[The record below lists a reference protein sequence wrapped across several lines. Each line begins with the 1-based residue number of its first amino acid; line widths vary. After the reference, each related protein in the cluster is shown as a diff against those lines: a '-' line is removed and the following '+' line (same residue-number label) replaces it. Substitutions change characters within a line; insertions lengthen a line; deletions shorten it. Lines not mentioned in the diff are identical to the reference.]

1 MKPLKL
7 RAAHAAT
14 LCLAII
20 GSMQPLQVFAQK
32 TQPSQAV
39 QTSGV
44 SVLTPIDK
52 AISDRVNSLT
62 LEQKVGQM
70 TQIDLGV
77 IAVGSPCG
85 LQQPQ
90 TLDQEKL
97 RIAIEKYHIGSILN
111 VGCGSGTI
119 ALDRWQEIHKGISTA
134 SVQYSSTQIPIL
146 FGIDAIHG
154 VNYTV
159 GGTLFPS
166 KSVRPL
172 HGTQIWS

>member
-20 GSMQPLQVFAQK
+20 GSIQPLQVFAQK
-32 TQPSQAV
+32 TQPSEAAQI
-39 QTSGV
+39 SGV
-44 SVLTPIDK
+44 SLTLLDK
-52 AISDRVNSLT
+52 AISDRVNTLT

-70 TQIDLGV
+70 SQIDLGV
-77 IAVGSPCG
+77 IAKGSPCG

-111 VGCGSGTI
+111 VGCGSV
-119 ALDRWQEIHKGISTA
+119 S
-134 SVQYSSTQIPIL
+134 
-146 FGIDAIHG
+146 
-154 VNYTV
+154 
-159 GGTLFPS
+159 
-166 KSVRPL
+166 
-172 HGTQIWS
+172 